1 MESDSFDIN
10 PEFICTMSSSSAIL
24 VLALLIADISPSDG
38 FINSSCR
45 LLPSK
50 SQLPSLPLI
59 NQCRSIGCRHLSSN
73 QYSRLQLR
81 ASEEPGDSSD
91 KDDSNND
98 NLKSDEELFRDALDD
113 RMYTQE
119 EISSM
124 AEKIFDEDDEE
135 ENDEYMQKARS
146 EFVEEEPRTIVA
158 SSLESALARASRTL
172 DETDVDWG
180 GALETLSKRKEDIE
194 SGKSD
199 NPAYAIFRTIVRDR
213 PNESIGKFVK
223 EANPEIVASM
233 SGAVSSLLGSLSNPA
248 MGIETVVQASSEKL
262 GQLCFQLMMTGYM
275 FRNAEYVIALKN
287 LMNIKADATLQEY
300 EAAFK
305 KLDKD
310 GNGYLEWDEVEAMLA
325 EVYDGKAPAFEVS
338 TFMEFFDK
346 NGDGRISWEEFEKG
360 FGGMKK
366 NVPSNEYD
374 PDAVW
379 GNLGKALPASEEK
392 VDDDDEEDEE
402 LNIGEPT
409 VSGQIKVQLDDGRV
423 IEVDAQE
430 FIDDLKQQALELKRE
445 LAIEM
450 GEGKSSAKDPNSN
463 PLLGAQPANPS
474 GSIARYIASL
484 QGNIQPLTKGI
495 SPEVMEAMK
504 MLIDYVVEGPAS
516 DRGATTRGDDGKPVE
531 MELPGSALQQL
542 ALWQL
547 VNGYR
552 LRETEAT
559 GDWRRMME

>member
-1 MESDSFDIN
+1 ML
-10 PEFICTMSSSSAIL
+10 T
-24 VLALLIADISPSDG
+24 LALVIADISSSNG
-38 FINSSCR
+38 FVFSFCR
-45 LLPSK
+45 LLPTRN
-50 SQLPSLPLI
+50 QLPYLPLL
-59 NQCRSIGCRHLSSN
+59 NQCRSIRYRHISPN
-73 QYSRLQLR
+73 QFSLLELR
-81 ASEEPGDSSD
+81 ATEEP
-91 KDDSNND
+91 DDSGDIDDRPEKKDD
-98 NLKSDEELFRDALDD
+98 NLKSDEELFRESLDS

-124 AEKIFDEDDEE
+124 AKGEFDDNDEEEDDEYVQ
-135 ENDEYMQKARS
+135 NARS
-146 EFVEEEPRTIVA
+146 EFVEEEPRVIVA
-158 SSLESALARASRTL
+158 SSLESALARASGNL
-172 DETDVDWG
+172 DETNVDWG
-180 GALETLSKRKEDIE
+180 EALETLSKRKEDIE

-233 SGAVSSLLGSLSNPA
+233 SGAVSSLLGSLSNPT

-310 GNGYLEWDEVEAMLA
+310 GSGYLEWEEVDAMLA
-325 EVYDGKAPAFEVS
+325 EVYEGKAPAFEVS

-374 PDAVW
+374 PEAVW
-379 GNLGKALPASEEK
+379 GNLGKALPASKE
-392 VDDDDEEDEE
+392 DDDDEEEE
-402 LNIGEPT
+402 YLNIGEPT
-409 VSGQIKVQLDDGRV
+409 VSGKIEVQLDDGRV

-430 FIDDLKQQALELKRE
+430 YIDDLKQQALELKRE

-450 GEGKSSAKDPNSN
+450 GDKNSAKDTNSN

-484 QGNIQPLTKGI
+484 QGNIQPLTEGI

-504 MLIDYVVEGPAS
+504 MLINYVVEGPAS
-516 DRGATTRGDDGKPVE
+516 DRGAATRGDDGKPIE

-559 GDWRRMME
+559 GDWRRMTD

>member
-1 MESDSFDIN
+1 ML
-10 PEFICTMSSSSAIL
+10 T
-24 VLALLIADISPSDG
+24 LALLIADISSSNG
-38 FINSSCR
+38 FVFSFCR
-45 LLPSK
+45 LLPSRNR
-50 SQLPSLPLI
+50 LPSLPLL
-59 NQCRSIGCRHLSSN
+59 NQCRSIRYRHISPN
-73 QYSRLQLR
+73 QFSLLELR
-81 ASEEPGDSSD
+81 ATEEP
-91 KDDSNND
+91 DDSGDIDDRPEKKDD
-98 NLKSDEELFRDALDD
+98 NLKSDEELFRESLDS

-124 AEKIFDEDDEE
+124 AKGEFDDNDEEEDDEYVQ
-135 ENDEYMQKARS
+135 NARS
-146 EFVEEEPRTIVA
+146 EFVEEEPRAIVA
-158 SSLESALARASRTL
+158 SSLESALARASGNL
-172 DETDVDWG
+172 DETNVDWG
-180 GALETLSKRKEDIE
+180 EALETLSKRKEDIE

-233 SGAVSSLLGSLSNPA
+233 SGAVSSLLGSLSNPT

-310 GNGYLEWDEVEAMLA
+310 GSGYLEWEEVEAMLA
-325 EVYDGKAPAFEVS
+325 EVYEGKAPAFEVS

-374 PDAVW
+374 PEAVW
-379 GNLGKALPASEEK
+379 GNLGKALPASKE
-392 VDDDDEEDEE
+392 DDDDEEEE
-402 LNIGEPT
+402 YLNIGEPT
-409 VSGQIKVQLDDGRV
+409 VSGKIEVQLDDGRV

-430 FIDDLKQQALELKRE
+430 YIDDLKQQALELKRE

-450 GEGKSSAKDPNSN
+450 GDKNSAKDTNSN

-484 QGNIQPLTKGI
+484 QGNIQPLTEGI

-504 MLIDYVVEGPAS
+504 MLINYVVEGPAS
-516 DRGATTRGDDGKPVE
+516 DRGAATRGDDGKPIE

-559 GDWRRMME
+559 GDWRRMTD